1 MDRPFHSGQE
11 IEISISGTKVIGFG
25 SWAQILVESG
35 PRVRL
40 RLAKNIRKIV
50 VSKVGARVMVHDVW
64 TECEPCFGLGVEQ

>member
-40 RLAKNIRKIV
+40 RLAKNIRKILINWN
-50 VSKVGARVMVHDVW
+50 SNIGNKSYWLWKLGPDSGWIW
-64 TECEPCFGLGVEQ
+64 T